1 MTQWIEDPEGGRDRG
16 PRAVARA
23 WFEVLTAP
31 RRFFRT
37 GVAPADQAPGLFFLM
52 AVVFVAEGGRYLLV
66 ADGAPAVSSHPIAGP
81 ALALALTV
89 VLVAPVALHL
99 LVALQTLV
107 LMALVSDRAGVSETV
122 QVLAYASAPCVAAG
136 VPVPAVRLACGAYGF
151 VLLVVG
157 IAVVHET
164 SYRRATLA
172 AIPVGAIGFGYGFR
186 AFGAASELLSMVS
199 TVVGFGGIV

>member
-31 RRFFRT
+31 RRFFRA

-52 AVVFVAEGGRYLLV
+52 AVVLVAEGGRYLLI
-66 ADGAPAVSSHPIAGP
+66 ADAAPAVSSLPVAGP
-81 ALALALTV
+81 VLALSLTV

-99 LVALQTLV
+99 LVALQTVV
-107 LMALVSDRAGVSETV
+107 LMALVPERAGVSETV
-122 QVLAYASAPCVAAG
+122 QVLAYASAPCVLAG
-136 VPVPAVRLACGAYGF
+136 VPVPAVRVVCTAYGF

-157 IAVVHET
+157 LAVVHET
-164 SYRRATLA
+164 SYWRATAA
-172 AIPVGAIGFGYGFR
+172 AIPTGAIGLGYGFR
-186 AFGAASELLSMVS
+186 GFEAASAILPTASDLL
-199 TVVGFGGIV
+199 TLGGIA